1 VISTANIPSD
11 FRLSGPIIHQ
21 ISLTLMSS
29 TSFDDYLIL
38 GTQHMNLSQNGR
50 NPRPVCLPLCKSIVQ
65 LLGDGPEQDIKQ
77 RPSARHKNNPL
88 RPKGMY
94 QVHLGPQLV
103 TNHSTK
109 TRTDLRTNVQHV
121 INMTEQRTA
130 EASQSQAGR
139 PLTVTVGATQP
150 LPTSRENQKRPR
162 EGGAGSEPLLGRP
175 A

>member
-1 VISTANIPSD
+1 
-11 FRLSGPIIHQ
+11 
-21 ISLTLMSS
+21 MSS
-29 TSFDDYLIL
+29 TSFGDYLIL

-94 QVHLGPQLV
+94 LGPQSV
-103 TNHSTK
+103 THHSTK
-109 TRTDLRTNVQHV
+109 TRTDLSTNVQHM

-130 EASQSQAGR
+130 EASQSEAGR
-139 PLTVTVGATQP
+139 P
-150 LPTSRENQKRPR
+150 K
-162 EGGAGSEPLLGRP
+162 
-175 A
+175 